1 MKLESNNDPER
12 ARVSQRVAVRA
23 SGSQSGSHRKLE
35 RASKSLR
42 EPEGARV
49 GVAESYRE
57 TGRDKGRASKSQRKP
72 YREPEGTRVS

>member
-1 MKLESNNDPER
+1 MGVAESQREPER
-12 ARVSQRVAVRA
+12 VSKR
-23 SGSQSGSHRKLE
+23 
-35 RASKSLR
+35 LR

-72 YREPEGTRVS
+72 HREPEGTRVS